1 MLGEINAKLSQV
13 NDELNAKMAES
24 MNAPQSGSG
33 PVSVG
38 STRNGAVGGIGPLP
52 ASLGQRDSQPQAQY
66 CGPYRLEK
74 TLGKGQ
80 TGIKHTHLCC
90 YALCLYSILYNFRKL
105 RAFISIL

>member
-38 STRNGAVGGIGPLP
+38 STRNGVVGGIGPLP

-80 TGIKHTHLCC
+80 TGIKQAPLLLCFIFVFN
-90 YALCLYSILYNFRKL
+90 SI
-105 RAFISIL
+105 